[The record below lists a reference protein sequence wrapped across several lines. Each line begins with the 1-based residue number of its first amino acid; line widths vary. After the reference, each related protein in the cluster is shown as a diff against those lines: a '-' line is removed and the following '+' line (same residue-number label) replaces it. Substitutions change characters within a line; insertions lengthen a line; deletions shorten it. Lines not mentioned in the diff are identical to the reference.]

1 MLIWFLLCLL
11 CGSIARYKGRSA
23 FGYFLLSLFLT
34 PIVGLIAVLIP
45 KKEKGV
51 TAKARRKGMHDI
63 KTMSVMR
70 RRIFYAIFIFIFFPL
85 MGFFTVKIF
94 ELDASEPITTNFIIT
109 KAEIYTPAETWTTVK
124 RGKKR
129 VQPHPYLEVFC
140 KDEVG
145 KRLTLVFGYKPMANT
160 DANLGNG
167 VTVENINWNTSTP
180 SGLTNMQSTL
190 LKTSSMT
197 ITYRNGWINPYID
210 EVTCNF

>member
-94 ELDASEPITTNFIIT
+94 ELDASEPITTNFIIV
-109 KAEIYTPAETWTTVK
+109 I
-124 RGKKR
+124 
-129 VQPHPYLEVFC
+129 
-140 KDEVG
+140 
-145 KRLTLVFGYKPMANT
+145 
-160 DANLGNG
+160 
-167 VTVENINWNTSTP
+167 
-180 SGLTNMQSTL
+180 
-190 LKTSSMT
+190 
-197 ITYRNGWINPYID
+197 
-210 EVTCNF
+210 